1 MKKLLALLLTL
12 TLSLGLLAGCGGPSE
27 PAPEEEPTSAQSGTE
42 DKGDLQKIIF
52 TEQIRGYHW
61 APAYLAQTLGYF
73 AEEGLDAEFQTI
85 KGGDATTAVL
95 SGDAQFCLK
104 GIETALMVN
113 EAGQGCKV
121 ILSATQKYPYQL
133 IGANESYSTLDSL
146 KGKAIAGG
154 LSANSGPTSVI
165 KACVNSAGL
174 NADTDVSLP
183 NVASSGYLAAMDQDE
198 IQAAVSTNPWS
209 AKQLLDAGGV
219 VIVDGTDDAEIESII
234 GSSSYELFTVIT
246 SDALIQSDPE
256 LVQKAVNAMAKAMQ
270 WMETAS
276 PEDIAQKLLPLFEGA
291 EEELLYD
298 AQYDQERKV
307 ASFTG
312 YHTKS
317 GFEAAV
323 SLTKLAG
330 GITGD
335 PTEEQ
340 IYDESFLDKAWET
353 LEK

>member
-1 MKKLLALLLTL
+1 
-12 TLSLGLLAGCGGPSE
+12 
-27 PAPEEEPTSAQSGTE
+27 
-42 DKGDLQKIIF
+42 
-52 TEQIRGYHW
+52 
-61 APAYLAQTLGYF
+61 
-73 AEEGLDAEFQTI
+73 
-85 KGGDATTAVL
+85 
-95 SGDAQFCLK
+95 
-104 GIETALMVN
+104 MVN

-154 LSANSGPTSVI
+154 LSANSGPTSFI

-256 LVQKAVNAMAKAMQ
+256 PVSYTHLQIREIFPAAYRRRQPGRHHQHRSQQA
-270 WMETAS
+270 
-276 PEDIAQKLLPLFEGA
+276 AQSFFPMFHQGHTPFLLPFV
-291 EEELLYD
+291 Y
-298 AQYDQERKV
+298 
-307 ASFTG
+307 
-312 YHTKS
+312 
-317 GFEAAV
+317 
-323 SLTKLAG
+323 
-330 GITGD
+330 
-335 PTEEQ
+335 
-340 IYDESFLDKAWET
+340 
-353 LEK
+353 

>member
-1 MKKLLALLLTL
+1 
-12 TLSLGLLAGCGGPSE
+12 
-27 PAPEEEPTSAQSGTE
+27 
-42 DKGDLQKIIF
+42 
-52 TEQIRGYHW
+52 
-61 APAYLAQTLGYF
+61 
-73 AEEGLDAEFQTI
+73 
-85 KGGDATTAVL
+85 
-95 SGDAQFCLK
+95 
-104 GIETALMVN
+104 
-113 EAGQGCKV
+113 
-121 ILSATQKYPYQL
+121 
-133 IGANESYSTLDSL
+133 
-146 KGKAIAGG
+146 
-154 LSANSGPTSVI
+154 
-165 KACVNSAGL
+165 
-174 NADTDVSLP
+174 
-183 NVASSGYLAAMDQDE
+183 MDQDE

-340 IYDESFLDKAWET
+340 IYYESFLDKAWET

>member
-1 MKKLLALLLTL
+1 M
-12 TLSLGLLAGCGGPSE
+12 
-27 PAPEEEPTSAQSGTE
+27 
-42 DKGDLQKIIF
+42 
-52 TEQIRGYHW
+52 
-61 APAYLAQTLGYF
+61 
-73 AEEGLDAEFQTI
+73 
-85 KGGDATTAVL
+85 
-95 SGDAQFCLK
+95 
-104 GIETALMVN
+104 
-113 EAGQGCKV
+113 
-121 ILSATQKYPYQL
+121 
-133 IGANESYSTLDSL
+133 
-146 KGKAIAGG
+146 
-154 LSANSGPTSVI
+154 
-165 KACVNSAGL
+165 
-174 NADTDVSLP
+174 
-183 NVASSGYLAAMDQDE
+183 
-198 IQAAVSTNPWS
+198 
-209 AKQLLDAGGV
+209 

-276 PEDIAQKLLPLFEGA
+276 PEDIAQKLLPLFDGA

-335 PTEEQ
+335 PHGRT
-340 IYDESFLDKAWET
+340 DL
-353 LEK
+353 